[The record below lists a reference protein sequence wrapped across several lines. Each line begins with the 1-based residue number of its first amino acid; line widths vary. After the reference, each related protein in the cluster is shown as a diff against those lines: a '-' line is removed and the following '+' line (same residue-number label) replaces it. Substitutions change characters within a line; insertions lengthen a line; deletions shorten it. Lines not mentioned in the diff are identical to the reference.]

1 MKGTP
6 PTLRHK
12 QRGLTLWHV
21 MLLVA
26 VAVSLVVCSNK
37 GNLVGI
43 GSFGNIP
50 NKLENMGVNLPTL
63 GGGQS
68 SGQPSTATTTNP
80 TVSTSHLTAPS
91 EYSDD
96 LIQVGYNTPGYDQQY
111 PPNLASGFYT
121 VQVFSGYN
129 SQHAYDLSRDLHR
142 DGYQSYVEQEGNNR
156 GVLFKVRI
164 GKYRNRSSAFAV
176 RDKISR
182 HYTRLSDS
190 FVVLKQ

>member
-1 MKGTP
+1 MINTA
-6 PTLRHK
+6 RHK
-12 QRGLTLWHV
+12 PPASRHRQQGLTLWHV
-21 MLLVA
+21 LLLVL
-26 VAVSLVVCSNK
+26 VVVSLVMCSKN
-37 GNLVGI
+37 NNIPGI

-50 NKLENMGVNLPTL
+50 DKISNVNLPKF
-63 GGGQS
+63 GNH
-68 SGQPSTATTTNP
+68 QPSPGSANTQNNDYLKPPAT
-80 TVSTSHLTAPS
+80 
-91 EYSDD
+91 YSDE
-96 LIQVGYNTPGYDQQY
+96 LIQTGYNKPGYDQEY
-111 PPNLASGFYT
+111 PPNLTHGFYT

-176 RDKISR
+176 RDKIAR